1 MDWSTDQE
9 KLKNLIVEILTRQL
23 HSAFLGYDRYE
34 HHSGTNGRNDS
45 SKKTLKTEKRAI
57 VISVPRDRDGSFE
70 LQIVSK
76 GQTRTGVLD
85 EQIITL

>member
-23 HSAFLGYDRYE
+23 HSALLGYDRYE